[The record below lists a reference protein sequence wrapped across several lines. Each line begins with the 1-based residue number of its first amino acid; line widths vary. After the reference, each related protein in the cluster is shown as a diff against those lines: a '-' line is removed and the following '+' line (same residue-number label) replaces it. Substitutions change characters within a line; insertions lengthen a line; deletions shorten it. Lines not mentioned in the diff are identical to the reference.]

1 MTCAMTCK
9 TIVIAALAAISA
21 AGASCT
27 RTAAAPARES
37 DASSPAA
44 LAARLDSLARA
55 RKFAV
60 GHHDDT
66 AYGHSWKYEA
76 GRSDVLETAGDYPA
90 IMSWD
95 LGMLEMGDS
104 LNLDSVPFALIK
116 AEVAAQAARGGAS
129 TFSWHP
135 RNPVTGGD
143 SWDCSDSTVVAR
155 ILGDSAVMARY
166 DGWCAALADFFNEL
180 TDSTGA
186 RIPVIFR
193 PLHEHT
199 GSWFWWG
206 ARYCTPDQYRGLWKR
221 MRDVFDARGTDNVLW
236 AYSPD
241 RVAGVAD
248 YMERYPGDDMVD
260 IMGVDVYHF
269 NGEEGLDE
277 YRRALESS
285 LGAAMTAAADRGKLL
300 ALTETGSE
308 GLPMER
314 WFTEVLLPIVRTFPV
329 SYVTFWRNAHDK
341 PQHFYVPYP
350 GCAAEADFKAF
361 RTDSAT
367 VFCRTFKNF

>member
-1 MTCAMTCK
+1 MNSK
-9 TIVIAALAAISA
+9 TFFIAALAALA
-21 AGASCT
+21 ATGVSCS
-27 RTAAAPARES
+27 RGTAAQGEAPAATPVAE
-37 DASSPAA
+37 
-44 LAARLDSLARA
+44 LAARLDSLSRA
-55 RKFAV
+55 HKFAV

-66 AYGHSWKYEA
+66 AYGHTWKYEN
-76 GRSDVLETAGDYPA
+76 GRSDMLETAGDYPA

-95 LGMLEMGDS
+95 LGMLELGDS
-104 LNLDSVPFALIK
+104 LNLDGVPFALMK
-116 AEVAAQAARGGAS
+116 SEVAAQAARGGAS

-155 ILGDSAVMARY
+155 ILADSAVMARY
-166 DGWCAALADFFNEL
+166 DGWCAGLADFFNAL
-180 TDSTGA
+180 TDSAGT

-193 PLHEHT
+193 PWHEMT

-206 ARYCTPDQYRGLWKR
+206 ARFCTPDQYRGLWKR
-221 MRDVFDARGTDNVLW
+221 MRDTFDARGVDNVLW

-241 RVAGVAD
+241 RVGSVEA

-277 YRRALESS
+277 YRRALERS
-285 LGAAMTAAADRGKLL
+285 LTAAMTAAADRGKLL

-314 WFTEVLLPIVRTFPV
+314 WFTEVLMPVVRPFPV

-350 GCAAEADFKAF
+350 GSPAEADFKAF
-361 RTDSAT
+361 HADSAT
-367 VFCRTFKNF
+367 VFCREFKNF